1 MYSKTENKSNDIW
14 IQLTFN
20 SNGDFEGKDELI
32 EELRQVCVVQERQ
45 KHYPA
50 ACTGAEFF
58 AALNFNLTFT
68 SFLNNV
74 IIPNVEFLA
83 FIVACK
89 AIWKAASTFL
99 KKNEGFE
106 LQTLTLTFNDATIV
120 VNETLENHYGFL
132 VRLFQSLPKHWTK
145 LQALGLK
152 NINRIELPVL
162 PTDDSVELLEKY
174 CTEEV
179 ETPENCLW
187 LIRYE
192 LGLEHCYYC
201 PAIMDVVSE

>member
-1 MYSKTENKSNDIW
+1 MDSKTGNMCNDIW

-20 SNGDFEGKDELI
+20 SNGVFEGKDELI
-32 EELRQVCVVQERQ
+32 EELRKVCVVQER
-45 KHYPA
+45 KKWYPA

-89 AIWKAASTFL
+89 AIWKATSTFM

-132 VRLFQSLPKHWTK
+132 VRLFQSLPKHWAK
-145 LQALGLK
+145 FQELGLK
-152 NINRIELPVL
+152 DINRIELPVL

-179 ETPENCLW
+179 ENPENCLW

-192 LGLEHCYYC
+192 LGLEHCYYS
-201 PAIMDVVSE
+201 PAMMKVV